1 MGTLQCPVTMV
12 ELGHGLTL
20 TLKTPA
26 YETLAE
32 PLGREARLQ
41 GPFRTPA
48 LPRTSQSHV
57 SQRHST

>member
-1 MGTLQCPVTMV
+1 MV